1 MPTFY
6 DDWLAAGDRG
16 EQEMRQTMFIA
27 RDRDIPWE
35 RTRQDA
41 KVKLMV
47 ANRLGYKTMGS
58 NVLKAEIPVGWHT
71 GKHAHGEES
80 IYFLS
85 GQGFSVVDDQRFD
98 WHAGTVLQIPYRA
111 PHQHFNTGSEPA
123 QYLSGMIFDLET
135 FVRLGAVIQYED
147 CGPNDP
153 AVLAAIPAQE
163 SEYYTNGDRA
173 IIHLEDAPMDPELN
187 YQGRIAAVTNQ
198 HDKVWYLAVPGNGF
212 RNASVLMTQVW
223 EEGPYHHS
231 GRHKHL
237 EAVVYA
243 LEGEGYSEMLGERHY
258 WEAGDVLYVPPSMW
272 EHEHYNDNPNPV
284 RQLRIQF
291 GIRFWFTGIWPQ
303 GYTSQR
309 IYDAEGKPI
318 EAGMIERH
326 RERGE

>member
-1 MPTFY
+1 MSTFY
-6 DDWLAAGDRG
+6 DDWLAAADLG
-16 EQEMRQTMFIA
+16 EEEMRRTMFIA

-47 ANRLGYKTMGS
+47 ANDLGYKTMGS

-85 GQGFSVVDDQRFD
+85 GEGFSVVEGERFD

-111 PHQHFNTGSEPA
+111 AHQHFNTGSEPA
-123 QYLSGMIFDLET
+123 QYLSGMIFDLEK
-135 FVRLGAVIQYED
+135 FVRLAAVIQYED

-153 AVLAAIPAQE
+153 AALAAFPAQE
-163 SEYYTNGDRA
+163 SEYYKSGDRA

-187 YQGRIAAVTNQ
+187 YQGKIAAVTNQ

-212 RNASVLMTQVW
+212 RNASVLITQVW

-272 EHEHYNDNPNPV
+272 EHEHYNDNPKPV
-284 RQLRIQF
+284 RQIRIQF
-291 GIRFWFTGIWPQ
+291 GIRFWFTKIWPA
-303 GYTSQR
+303 GYTSTR

-318 EAGMIERH
+318 EAGMIERQ